1 MVLFHI
7 HIYIYWIHF
16 RNQSNCLHFL
26 VCLRHSCN
34 GNGNYFIVKCIT
46 TYPPITTTKL
56 NLGLGLFDKILLESS
71 DDVVAKVVIIKH
83 KWKYIVIQMIQQCM
97 MLWKKIINISY
108 HDWTMVWTT
117 LDTLNIRNGI
127 VWSME
132 YIAFTNKKTHTRL
145 LSTIAFAY
153 NIIFHDFL
161 SKYLRKWLSSID
173 ANKSFLQR
181 FS

>member
-7 HIYIYWIHF
+7 CTYIYWIHF
-16 RNQSNCLHFL
+16 RNPSNCLHFL

-56 NLGLGLFDKILLESS
+56 NLGLGLFDGILLELS

-83 KWKYIVIQMIQQCM
+83 KWKYIIQMIQQCM

-127 VWSME
+127 VWSMD
-132 YIAFTNKKTHTRL
+132 YISFSNKKNTPDYYL
-145 LSTIAFAY
+145 PSLSPMISFFM
-153 NIIFHDFL
+153 IL
-161 SKYLRKWLSSID
+161 YL
-173 ANKSFLQR
+173 NT
-181 FS
+181 